1 MGFLQ
6 LDNGILR
13 VAINPLGAELSSLR
27 HRGGGELLWQ
37 GGDPWHRRAP
47 VLFPLVGRMPGD
59 LLVHN
64 GVAHPIGQHGFA
76 RDLPFEVG
84 QNTATSAEFILVDTE
99 ETRRQFPFAFCLAV
113 RFTVE
118 GETLS
123 IRHTVENPGGEAFS
137 ASIGGHPAFAWPLA
151 EGIAPES
158 HTLEFAE
165 DEPAPIRRLA
175 GGLLLPDAV
184 ESPVRGS
191 TLALDESLFEA
202 DAIIFDALTSR
213 SVRYSAPA
221 APSLTMRFDDFPL
234 LGLWSKAPGAF
245 LCIEP
250 WYGMT
255 APRDFAGEYAQKPGQ
270 FTLLPGESRSFT
282 YSVTVQDPQ

>member
-13 VAINPLGAELSSLR
+13 VAINPLGAELSNLT

-37 GGDPWHRRAP
+37 GDEPWHRRAP

-59 LLVHN
+59 LLVHD
-64 GVAHPIGQHGFA
+64 GVAYPIGQHGFA

-84 QNTATSAEFILVDTE
+84 QATDTSAEFILVDTE
-99 ETRRQFPFAFCLAV
+99 ETRRQFPFAFRLTV

-123 IRHTVENPGGEAFS
+123 IRHTVENPGSEPFS
-137 ASIGGHPAFAWPLA
+137 ASVGGHPAFAWPLA
-151 EGIAPES
+151 EGIARES
-158 HTLEFAE
+158 HTLEFGE
-165 DEPAPIRRLA
+165 HEPAPIRRIA
-175 GGLLLPDAV
+175 DGLLLPDAV
-184 ESPVRGS
+184 ETPVRGS
-191 TLALDESLFEA
+191 TLALDDSLFAA
-202 DAIIFDALTSR
+202 DAIIFDALRSR
-213 SVRYSAPA
+213 SVRYSAPG
-221 APSLTMRFDDFPL
+221 APSLTLRFDDFPL

-255 APRDFAGEYAQKPGQ
+255 APRDFAGEYAGKPGQ
-270 FTLLPGESRSFT
+270 FVLQPGASRTFT
-282 YSVTVQDPQ
+282 YSVTVQDA